1 MRSQAMSSSPEG
13 ISIPHERKDP
23 QAPGASS
30 KPSVLIVDDEAG
42 PREALKMIL
51 RPFFNLHAVE
61 SAAAAQQILKEHTID
76 IVTLDL
82 KLPDRNGTDL
92 LQEIKRDQEDVE
104 VIIITGYGSLK
115 SAMDGIRYGA
125 AGYLL
130 KPFNVMELIELATH
144 ALEKK
149 RRLDG
154 LREILRTFG
163 SVWDTERGAGTAW
176 KNLARSLEA
185 KNPDLVR
192 HAERVCFY
200 SSLLGEHLSLKP
212 QDREALRVGSWLHD
226 IGMACLDV
234 WILSKSAQIG
244 PRDPELIKCHPAIGA
259 RIVHTLPF
267 HPAVSGIIR
276 HHHEQYDGAGYP
288 DRLKGEDISYL
299 TRIVSLAN
307 AFDDLTAQQ
316 PGRDPLSIE
325 DAKTFV
331 QRQAGTLF
339 DPVLAEMFVKV
350 VG

>member
-1 MRSQAMSSSPEG
+1 MKVEPPQ
-13 ISIPHERKDP
+13 ISIPDERKDP
-23 QAPGASS
+23 QTPGTSS

-42 PREALKMIL
+42 PREALKVIL
-51 RPFFNLHAVE
+51 RPFFNIYAVE
-61 SAAAAQQILKEHTID
+61 SAAAAQQVLKERKID
-76 IVTLDL
+76 VVTLDL
-82 KLPDRNGTDL
+82 KLPDRPGTDL
-92 LQEIKRDQEDVE
+92 LQEIKRDQEHVE

-130 KPFNVMELIELATH
+130 KPFNVMELIDVVTH

-154 LREILRTFG
+154 LREILSTFG
-163 SVWDTERGAGTAW
+163 SVCDADVDAETAW

-185 KNPDLVR
+185 KDPNLVR

-200 SSLLGEHLSLKP
+200 SSLLAEHLALKSE
-212 QDREALRVGSWLHD
+212 DREALRVGSWLHD
-226 IGMACLDV
+226 MGMVCLDV
-234 WILSKSAQIG
+234 RVLAKSAQL
-244 PRDPELIKCHPAIGA
+244 DPQSTELVKCHPAIGA
-259 RIVHTLPF
+259 RIVQALPF
-267 HPAVSGIIR
+267 HPAVGKIIR

-288 DRLKGEDISYL
+288 DGLKGEDIPYL
-299 TRIVSLAN
+299 ARVVSLAN
-307 AFDDLTAQQ
+307 VFDDLTAQQ
-316 PGRDPLSIE
+316 PDRDPLSIE
-325 DAKTFV
+325 DARTFV

>member
-1 MRSQAMSSSPEG
+1 MEVETPQ
-13 ISIPHERKDP
+13 ISVPDERKESLT
-23 QAPGASS
+23 PGASS
-30 KPSVLIVDDEAG
+30 KPSVLIVEDEAG

-61 SAAAAQQILKEHTID
+61 SAAAAQQVLKEHKID
-76 IVTLDL
+76 VVTLDL
-82 KLPDRNGTDL
+82 KLADRNGTDL

-130 KPFNVMELIELATH
+130 KPFDVMELIDVVTH

-163 SVWDTERGAGTAW
+163 NVCDTDVDAETAW

-185 KNPDLVR
+185 KDPDLVR
-192 HAERVCFY
+192 HSERVCFY
-200 SSLLGEHLSLKP
+200 SSLLGEHLPLKP

-226 IGMACLDV
+226 MGKVCLDV
-234 WILSKSAQIG
+234 RILSKSAQLD
-244 PRDPELIKCHPAIGA
+244 PRDPELVKCHPAIGA
-259 RIVHTLPF
+259 RIVQTLPF
-267 HPAVSGIIR
+267 HPAVSEIIR

-288 DRLKGEDISYL
+288 DGLKGEEIPYL
-299 TRIVSLAN
+299 ARVVSLAN
-307 AFDDLTAQQ
+307 VFDDLTAQQ
-316 PGRDPLSIE
+316 PDRDPLSIE
-325 DAKTFV
+325 DARTFV

-350 VG
+350 IG

>member
-1 MRSQAMSSSPEG
+1 MKVELPQ
-13 ISIPHERKDP
+13 ISVPDERKAP
-23 QAPGASS
+23 QAPGMSS

-61 SAAAAQQILKEHTID
+61 SAAAALQVLHEHKID
-76 IVTLDL
+76 VVTLDL

-92 LQEIKRDQEDVE
+92 LQEIKRGQEQVE

-130 KPFNVMELIELATH
+130 KPFNVMELIEVVTH

-163 SVWDTERGAGTAW
+163 SVWDAELDAGTAW

-185 KNPDLVR
+185 KDPDLVR
-192 HAERVCFY
+192 HSERVCFY
-200 SSLLGEHLSLKP
+200 SSLLAEHLALKSEE
-212 QDREALRVGSWLHD
+212 REALRLGSWLHD
-226 IGMACLDV
+226 MGMVCLDV
-234 WILSKSAQIG
+234 RLLSKTAQL
-244 PRDPELIKCHPAIGA
+244 DPGNTELIKCHPAIGA
-259 RIVHTLPF
+259 RIVDTLPF
-267 HPAVSGIIR
+267 PPAVSGIIR
-276 HHHEQYDGAGYP
+276 HHHEQYNGAGYP
-288 DRLKGEDISYL
+288 DGLKGEDIPCL
-299 TRIVSLAN
+299 ARIVSLADV
-307 AFDDLTAQQ
+307 FDDLTAQQ
-316 PGRDPLSIE
+316 PVRDPLSIE
-325 DAKTFV
+325 DARTFV

-339 DPVLAEMFVKV
+339 DPVLAELFVKV

>member
-1 MRSQAMSSSPEG
+1 MKVETPQ
-13 ISIPHERKDP
+13 ISVPDERKNLLP
-23 QAPGASS
+23 PGASA

-61 SAAAAQQILKEHTID
+61 SAAAAQQVLKEHKID
-76 IVTLDL
+76 VVTLDL

-92 LQEIKRDQEDVE
+92 LQEIKQNQEDVE

-130 KPFNVMELIELATH
+130 KPFNVMELIEVVTH

-149 RRLDG
+149 RRFDG

-163 SVWDTERGAGTAW
+163 DMRDTELDAGAAW

-185 KNPDLVR
+185 KDPDLIR
-192 HAERVCFY
+192 HSERVCFY

-226 IGMACLDV
+226 MGMVCLDV
-234 WILSKSAQIG
+234 RILSKSAQLD
-244 PRDPELIKCHPAIGA
+244 PRNPELIKCHPAIGA

-288 DRLKGEDISYL
+288 DGLKGEDIPYL
-299 TRIVSLAN
+299 ARIMSLADV
-307 AFDDLTAQQ
+307 FDDLTARQ

-325 DAKTFV
+325 DARTFV

-339 DPVLAEMFVKV
+339 DPVLAELFVKV

>member
-1 MRSQAMSSSPEG
+1 MKVGTPQ
-13 ISIPHERKDP
+13 ISIPDERKDP
-23 QAPGASS
+23 QAPGTSS

-51 RPFFNLHAVE
+51 RPFFNIHAVE
-61 SAAAAQQILKEHTID
+61 SAGAAQQVLKERRID
-76 IVTLDL
+76 VVTLDL
-82 KLPDRNGTDL
+82 KLPDRQGTDL
-92 LQEIKRDQEDVE
+92 LQEIKRDQEHVE

-130 KPFNVMELIELATH
+130 KPFNVMELIDVVTH

-163 SVWDTERGAGTAW
+163 NVCDADVDAETAW

-185 KNPDLVR
+185 KDPDLVR
-192 HAERVCFY
+192 HSERVCFY
-200 SSLLGEHLSLKP
+200 SSLLAEHLALKSE
-212 QDREALRVGSWLHD
+212 DREALRVGSWLHD
-226 IGMACLDV
+226 MGMVCLDSR
-234 WILSKSAQIG
+234 ILSKSAQID
-244 PRDPELIKCHPAIGA
+244 PRNPELVKCHPAIGA

-267 HPAVSGIIR
+267 HPAVGEIIR

-288 DRLKGEDISYL
+288 DGLKGEDIPYL
-299 TRIVSLAN
+299 ARVVSLAN
-307 AFDDLTAQQ
+307 VFDDLTVQQ
-316 PGRDPLSIE
+316 PDRAPLSIE
-325 DAKTFV
+325 DARTFV

>member
-1 MRSQAMSSSPEG
+1 MKIETPQIGVPDERTDSQT
-13 ISIPHERKDP
+13 
-23 QAPGASS
+23 PGTSS

-61 SAAAAQQILKEHTID
+61 NATAALQVLRERKID

-82 KLPDRNGTDL
+82 KLPDGNGTDL
-92 LQEIKRDQEDVE
+92 LQEIKRGQEHVE

-130 KPFNVMELIELATH
+130 KPFNVMELIDVVTH

-163 SVWDTERGAGTAW
+163 NVCDAKLDAGTAW

-185 KNPDLVR
+185 KDPDLVR
-192 HAERVCFY
+192 HSERVCFY
-200 SSLLGEHLSLKP
+200 SSLLAEHLALKSE
-212 QDREALRVGSWLHD
+212 DREALRVGSWLHD
-226 IGMACLDV
+226 MGMVCLDV
-234 WILSKSAQIG
+234 RILSKTAQL
-244 PRDPELIKCHPAIGA
+244 DPQNSELIKCHSAIGA
-259 RIVHTLPF
+259 RIVQTLPF
-267 HPAVSGIIR
+267 HPAVGGIIR

-288 DRLKGEDISYL
+288 DGLRGEDIPYL
-299 TRIVSLAN
+299 ARVVSLAN
-307 AFDDLTAQQ
+307 VFDDLTAQQ
-316 PGRDPLSIE
+316 PGREPLSVE
-325 DAKTFV
+325 DARTFV
-331 QRQAGTLF
+331 RQQAGTLF

>member
-1 MRSQAMSSSPEG
+1 MKVETPR
-13 ISIPHERKDP
+13 ISVPDERKSP
-23 QAPGASS
+23 QAPGTSS
-30 KPSVLIVDDEAG
+30 KPSVLIVDDETG

-51 RPFFNLHAVE
+51 RPFFTVHAVE
-61 SAAAAQQILKEHTID
+61 SAAAAQQVLNEHTID
-76 IVTLDL
+76 VVTLDL

-92 LQEIKRDQEDVE
+92 LQEIKRDQEHVE

-130 KPFNVMELIELATH
+130 KPFNVMELIEVVTN

-163 SVWDTERGAGTAW
+163 SVCNADVDAETAW

-185 KNPDLVR
+185 KDPDLVR

-200 SSLLGEHLSLKP
+200 SSLLAEHLALKSE
-212 QDREALRVGSWLHD
+212 DREALRVGSWLHD
-226 IGMACLDV
+226 VGMVCLDV
-234 WILSKSAQIG
+234 RILSKAAQLD
-244 PRDPELIKCHPAIGA
+244 PRNPELVKCHPAIGA
-259 RIVHTLPF
+259 RIVQTLPF
-267 HPAVSGIIR
+267 HPAVGEIIR

-288 DRLKGEDISYL
+288 DGLKGEAIPYL
-299 TRIVSLAN
+299 ARIVSLAN
-307 AFDDLTAQQ
+307 VFDDLTAPQ
-316 PGRDPLSIE
+316 PERAPLSPE
-325 DAKTFV
+325 EAGRFV
-331 QRQAGTLF
+331 RQQSGILF
-339 DPVLAEMFVKV
+339 DPTLTELFVKV